1 MITKKELLQMLSG
14 TESYNIERTE
24 STGNMDKFCQAICTF
39 SNDISGSGKNGYLII
54 DTKYNGELSGSQVD
68 DKLLLS
74 KVQYFAL

>member
-1 MITKKELLQMLSG
+1 
-14 TESYNIERTE
+14 
-24 STGNMDKFCQAICTF
+24 MDKFCEAICTF